1 MANEH
6 RGLEDL
12 YTAPPRGYTDEQVR
26 RIQEAPYGELMRLMS
41 STHEFVPLVEAMRRL
56 HVSLK
61 AEERA
66 IKWLTVILVVLTAA
80 LLGLG
85 AFEFWRH

>member
-26 RIQEAPYGELMRLMS
+26 RIQEAPYGDAAPWPSCGRPS
-41 STHEFVPLVEAMRRL
+41 PGG
-56 HVSLK
+56 SL
-61 AEERA
+61 
-66 IKWLTVILVVLTAA
+66 IQC
-80 LLGLG
+80 
-85 AFEFWRH
+85 